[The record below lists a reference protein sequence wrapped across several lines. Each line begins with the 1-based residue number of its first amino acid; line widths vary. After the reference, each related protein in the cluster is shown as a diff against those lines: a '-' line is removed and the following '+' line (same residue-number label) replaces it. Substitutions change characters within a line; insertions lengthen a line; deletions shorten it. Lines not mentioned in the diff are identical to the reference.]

1 VRPLIYEAERI
12 RRVVRKEALDYAFY
26 DSAGFATQ
34 GDPATAESA
43 LAYMQAANVIGIG
56 GTHLAHITKNGD
68 QNDQKP
74 FGSAFWHNSARCTWN
89 VKLEREETGQGG
101 ARKTLGL
108 FNRKNN
114 LGELH
119 QPVGLDVAFEHGR
132 VLFTP
137 TDLGNTT
144 DLVTE
149 LPLWRRIKDTVKRQ
163 PLTLA
168 AIADQLDAKTDSVER
183 IIRRHKGVFTRV
195 PSSDGITRIALVDH
209 R

>member
-1 VRPLIYEAERI
+1 
-12 RRVVRKEALDYAFY
+12 VRKEAVDYGFY

-43 LAYMQAANVIGIG
+43 LAYMQAANIIGIG

-89 VKLEREETGQGG
+89 IKLEREDTEHGSS
-101 ARKTLGL
+101 RKTLGL

-114 LGELH
+114 LGDLH
-119 QPVGLDVAFEHGR
+119 APVGLDVAFEQGH
-132 VLFTP
+132 VTFTP
-137 TDLGNTT
+137 ADLRDTA

-149 LPLWRRIKDTVKRQ
+149 LPLWRRIRDTVKRQ
-163 PLTLA
+163 PLTLV
-168 AIADQLDAKTDSVER
+168 AIADELGAKTDSVER
-183 IIRRHKGVFTRV
+183 IIRRHKAVFTRV
-195 PSSDGITRIALVDH
+195 PNADGVPRIALVES
-209 R
+209 RL